1 MALGDPF
8 VALPGGFVSL
18 SEALDLT
25 TASGRALA
33 GMLAVFAEF
42 EARHSAR
49 PGQGRDCAS
58 PPRRTAS
65 RTPRHRPPPRRRH
78 PQAPPGRRQQKRDRQ
93 ASERQPNLSPT
104 AAGAL
109 AYKNF
114 RFLRSPLDAVYVA
127 PPERRLGGVDD
138 LGLGM
143 ALLLFWSCGK
153 RRCGVQKFGPIS
165 VSLVVAVNELARRLI
180 TISRPF
186 L

>member
-114 RFLRSPLDAVYVA
+114 RFLRSPLDAVYV
-127 PPERRLGGVDD
+127 RRLNGAWGALTIWVWAWRCYCFGVAES
-138 LGLGM
+138 GAAAFRNSGR
-143 ALLLFWSCGK
+143 F
-153 RRCGVQKFGPIS
+153 RCRLS
-165 VSLVVAVNELARRLI
+165 SLSTSWHEG
-180 TISRPF
+180 
-186 L
+186 